1 MGTSDTTE
9 TSRWRRI
16 DTLLSEVL
24 QLPPERHEQWLSQLS
39 GEDQPLA
46 PVIRSFLAR
55 TAVET
60 DAFHRHLPAARDGE
74 RTSTDQ
80 PGTMVGP
87 YRLIRE
93 IGAGGMGTVW
103 LAERSYGSLR
113 RQVAI
118 KLPRGGWALGVA
130 ERLEQERDAL
140 AALEHPNIARLY
152 DAGTDHGRPYLAMEY
167 VDGYPIDSYAIENE
181 LSIEERLDLFLDVA
195 RAVSYA
201 HAQLIVHRDLKPSNI
216 LVSPTSGVRLLDF
229 GASKLLREES
239 PTLSGLTLEL
249 GRALSPDYASPEQIR
264 GDRVTVASDV
274 YSLGV
279 VLYELL
285 TGYRPYRLPRGPAAT
300 LEAAIATAD
309 VPPASSRVC
318 GDARLNRVLRGD
330 LDTILAKALKSEVSE
345 RYQSVEAFADD
356 ISRYLSGKPVLAQ
369 PDSAAYRAAKF
380 LRRHAFAVAAGT
392 AIGLSLGIGGGLALW
407 QARVARAEAA
417 RANRVK
423 QFIASIFTEAA
434 PRTGVGGVVTA
445 ADLLSSATAR
455 IDSELAND
463 PTVAAE
469 LSVIIAEGFSNLGDP
484 AKGEALLREASP
496 RLEKAFG
503 PTHPLTIRAKTLLAS
518 VVTLHDVEGALAIV
532 SDVTP
537 AAVKGLPAT
546 AILAVDA
553 LEQQSFILA
562 KLNYSEASY
571 AALRQ
576 AIAIGEQ
583 YLGPNNEETVWGM
596 GLLSNTYGR
605 FGDRRLQLETATR
618 AFQRGRAAFGSKRP
632 HLTLSSVERWYAD
645 ALRTNDR
652 PGDAVPILWQ
662 VLKDQQQLDVTPTV
676 RVRHAQM
683 ELARALLATGRIEE
697 GLPLLRAALVLER
710 EQNAAESDDRRSFAD
725 LMAGAL
731 ASAWRTT
738 DALAEEDR
746 LDGIVARLRIEP
758 PAAAIRRGIRRGW
771 LLACRG
777 DAAESER
784 AASEA
789 VATSQDAELRSRG
802 LLTLAFNARMQSRQP
817 AALETLQ
824 RLALDDRLD
833 SYPLQLQSAIAGE
846 LGTVLLDLGNES
858 GAATQLE
865 RCRERFVRGQIE
877 PSPLVATCLVGS
889 ARLALR
895 DGRSDEAVQLLL
907 PLVHSWERINPGSAW
922 HGESLYWL
930 AQAHAAKDPGLSQ
943 REASEAEAM
952 LRKSRLPALRR
963 LVDPPLTSSRL
974 TFH

>member
-16 DTLLSEVL
+16 DALLSEVL

-60 DAFHRHLPAARDGE
+60 DAFHGRATARVDGE
-74 RTSTDQ
+74 RIPCPDQ

-87 YRLIRE
+87 YRLIKE

-113 RQVAI
+113 RQVAV

-152 DAGTDHGRPYLAMEY
+152 DAGTDNGRPYLAMEY
-167 VDGYPIDSYAIENE
+167 VDGYPIDAYAFENG
-181 LSIEERLDLFLDVA
+181 LSVEARLELFLQVA

-201 HAQLIVHRDLKPSNI
+201 HARLIVHRDLKPSNI
-216 LVSPTSGVRLLDF
+216 LVSSTSGVRLLDF
-229 GASKLLREES
+229 GAAKLLREES

-285 TGYRPYRLPRGPAAT
+285 TGHRPYRLPRGPAAT

-318 GDARLNRVLRGD
+318 GDARLNRLLRGD

-356 ISRYLSGKPVLAQ
+356 VSRYLSGKPVLAQ

-392 AIGLSLGIGGGLALW
+392 AVGLSLGIGGGLALW
-407 QARVARAEAA
+407 QAQVARAEAA

-423 QFIASIFTEAA
+423 QFIASIFTEAM
-434 PRTGVGGVVTA
+434 PRSGVGGVVTA
-445 ADLLSSATAR
+445 SDLLSSATTR
-455 IDSELAND
+455 INSELAND

-469 LSVIIAEGFSNLGDP
+469 LSVIIAEGFSNLGEP
-484 AKGEALLREASP
+484 AKGEALLREATP
-496 RLEKAFG
+496 RLETSFG
-503 PTHPLTIRAKTLLAS
+503 PSHPLTIRVKTLLAA
-518 VVTLHDVEGALAIV
+518 VVALHDVEGALAIV
-532 SDVTP
+532 SEVTP

-546 AILAVDA
+546 AVLAVDA
-553 LEQQSFILA
+553 LEQQSFMLA
-562 KLNYSEASY
+562 KLNHSEASY

-583 YLGPNNEETVWGM
+583 YLGPNHEETVWSM
-596 GLLSNTYGR
+596 GLLSNTYAR
-605 FGDRRLQLETATR
+605 FGDRRLQLDLATR
-618 AFQRGRAAFGSKRP
+618 AVDRARTAFASRRP
-632 HLTLSSVERWYAD
+632 QLTLTAVERWYAD
-645 ALRTNDR
+645 ALRANDR
-652 PGDAVPILWQ
+652 PGEAVPILWQ
-662 VLKDQQQLDVTPTV
+662 VLKDQQQLDVTSTL
-676 RVRHAQM
+676 RVRHAKMQ
-683 ELARALLATGRIEE
+683 LSRALLATGRIDE
-697 GLPLLRAALVLER
+697 GLPLLRAAMVLEQ
-710 EQNAAESDDRRSFAD
+710 EQNPAESDDRRSYSD
-725 LMAGAL
+725 LMAAAL
-731 ASAWRTT
+731 ASAWRTG
-738 DALAEEDR
+738 DALAEEER

-758 PAAAIRRGIRRGW
+758 PAATTRRSIRRAW

-777 DAAESER
+777 DAVESER
-784 AASEA
+784 IASEA
-789 VATSQDAELRSRG
+789 AATSQDGELRSQA
-802 LLTLAFNARMQSRQP
+802 LLTMAFNARRQSRP
-817 AALETLQ
+817 AAALETLQ
-824 RLALDDRLD
+824 RLPLDERLE
-833 SYPLQLQSAIAGE
+833 SYPLELQSAIAGE
-846 LGTVLLDLGNES
+846 LGTVLLDLGNDG
-858 GAATQLE
+858 GAAAQLE

-895 DGRSDEAVQLLL
+895 SGRTDEAVELLR
-907 PLVHSWERINPGSAW
+907 PLVRSWERINAGSPW
-922 HGESLYWL
+922 HGEALYWL
-930 AQAHAAKDPGLSQ
+930 AQAHAAKDESLAQ
-943 REASEAEAM
+943 RESAEAEAM
-952 LRKSRLPALRR
+952 LRKSRLPALRQLVEAR
-963 LVDPPLTSSRL
+963 LASWR
-974 TFH
+974 